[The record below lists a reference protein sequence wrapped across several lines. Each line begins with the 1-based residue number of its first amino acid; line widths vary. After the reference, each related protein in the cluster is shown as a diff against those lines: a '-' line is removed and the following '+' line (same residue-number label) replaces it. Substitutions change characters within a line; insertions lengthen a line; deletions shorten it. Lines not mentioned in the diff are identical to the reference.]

1 MTGSD
6 PAILPFDLYAAAEFF
21 LETGRTLAEV
31 LERLQV
37 TEADWRKLAPVYFD
51 QLHSSDYLWRFDSLY
66 PGVSGSALLSALAGP
81 RQQPPA
87 ADVAMWKWT
96 RGIRAAI
103 LENPHV
109 GCFSDVAWI
118 ATFLMFDPVATLRYY
133 STDGRSVFQ
142 CGEAIADK
150 AGVPLQV
157 DAAAFRHVG
166 GRYYTDGVHVFGQGE
181 LGGTRVRRYFWIVER
196 ADPASFTALNLYYAR
211 DNERAWYITG
221 KEIRTRS
228 SRSFEIVPWL
238 RLNYRDESRDLSSHD
253 SRFARDGEHVYF
265 YGARLKA
272 AKPATFRDL
281 GHDYAT
287 DGTTVW
293 FLGTKKPVAG
303 ADASSFIVP
312 GPGEPYV
319 RGSSGA
325 AAVTD
330 RFRCYDRGVAVDP
343 VDHFELWRPFFEFRT
358 DLTGW
363 WWHDQHLLRS

>member
-1 MTGSD
+1 M
-6 PAILPFDLYAAAEFF
+6 
-21 LETGRTLAEV
+21 
-31 LERLQV
+31 RLQV

-238 RLNYRDESRDLSSHD
+238 RLNYRDESRDLSPMTAGSPAMANMSISTARVSKPRSQRHFAIWD
-253 SRFARDGEHVYF
+253 MIMRRTGQRSGFSERRNRSRVRMLQVSSCPDPASLMSGDRQARPPSPIASAVMI
-265 YGARLKA
+265 A
-272 AKPATFRDL
+272 AWRSIPS
-281 GHDYAT
+281 
-287 DGTTVW
+287 TT
-293 FLGTKKPVAG
+293 L
-303 ADASSFIVP
+303 
-312 GPGEPYV
+312 
-319 RGSSGA
+319 SSGGPSSNSA
-325 AAVTD
+325 
-330 RFRCYDRGVAVDP
+330 P
-343 VDHFELWRPFFEFRT
+343 I
-358 DLTGW
+358 
-363 WWHDQHLLRS
+363 